1 VSNRRVIRRAVVA
14 LATSLLIGCSGTTPS
29 LTAAPSATPVATP
42 IPSHSADSTK
52 APSPTPAA
60 APSTPTSSTSG
71 PAKPLVV
78 DWTRRAV
85 AGLTGLTEIRAS
97 VSGQGAMLL
106 LGTLGPNEDAQGP
119 STIWRST
126 NGRDWDP
133 VLEPPI
139 DQRLVAITAGGPGF
153 VAVGTDDRQAVVWTS
168 RDGQRWRQ
176 IVDDSF
182 DRGSMQTVVAT
193 RSGVVAFGH
202 RWDTDSR
209 VIWTSPDGIQ
219 WLAATN
225 ETGLRVARGL
235 EAVAST
241 DGRAIA
247 FVGAEADQS
256 GPVEVWETTG
266 RAEWRK
272 IATLQG
278 AGNAVIF
285 AATTGPR
292 GWVALGSS
300 DPDLPD
306 AAWFSEDGT
315 AWGPATT
322 GPDVRSAVIGV
333 DAGFVATGSRGS
345 LQDETCGDRGDY
357 HGHTWTSS
365 DGRVWQRMH
374 PSADFE
380 WASISTLQVVGFNLV
395 GMGGRYPGEHLS
407 SSFVPTRWTASLPAD
422 SRPDSPPDRVS
433 EPHGCGG

>member
-1 VSNRRVIRRAVVA
+1 MVV
-14 LATSLLIGCSGTTPS
+14 LATSALLGCTGSTPTTIGVQTASPVPTEITTASTTP
-29 LTAAPSATPVATP
+29 TAAPS
-42 IPSHSADSTK
+42 PSE
-52 APSPTPAA
+52 TPAPTAVTSA
-60 APSTPTSSTSG
+60 APTSG
-71 PAKPLVV
+71 EPLVL

-85 AGLTGLTEIRAS
+85 AGLTGLAEIRAS
-97 VSGQGAMLL
+97 VSGHGALL
-106 LGTLGPNEDAQGP
+106 LVGTFGPNEDGPGP

-139 DQRLVAITAGGPGF
+139 GQRLFGITAGGPGF
-153 VAVGTDDRQAVVWTS
+153 VAVGTDDRQAIVWTS
-168 RDGQRWRQ
+168 RDGVRWRQ
-176 IVDDSF
+176 AIDDSF
-182 DRGSMQTVVAT
+182 DRGSMQSIVAT
-193 RSGVVAFGH
+193 RSGLVAFGH

-235 EAVAST
+235 EAVASM

-247 FVGAEADQS
+247 FVGAEPDSS
-256 GPVEVWETTG
+256 GPVEVWGTTG
-266 RAEWRK
+266 RADWQRLAK
-272 IATLQG
+272 LQG
-278 AGNAVIF
+278 ADVVVYT
-285 AATTGPR
+285 AAAGPR

-315 AWGPATT
+315 TWEPATT

-333 DAGFVATGSRGS
+333 VAGFVATGSRGS
-345 LQDETCGDRGDY
+345 LRDETCGDPADY

-365 DGRVWQRMH
+365 DGRAWQRMP

-380 WASISTLQVVGFNLV
+380 WASINTLQVVGSNLV
-395 GMGGRYPGEHLS
+395 GIGGRYPREHLS
-407 SSFVPTRWTASLPAD
+407 SSFVPTRWTAPLPTD
-422 SRPDSPPDRVS
+422 SRPDGPPDRAS